1 MKIILMKCEKIPSN
15 PVVSYPWATVTC
27 CHKVIQN
34 CTPNCCTDDIWKTSF
49 QSYDMQVT
57 SNTPA
62 AGTFKPL
69 QSILK
74 QIVPMS
80 GYL

>member
-1 MKIILMKCEKIPSN
+1 MCLQYDIVYNFPQCK
-15 PVVSYPWATVTC
+15 
-27 CHKVIQN
+27 
-34 CTPNCCTDDIWKTSF
+34 CCTDDIWKTSF

-62 AGTFKPL
+62 AGTCYPL

-80 GYL
+80 GYTPVVCYAQH